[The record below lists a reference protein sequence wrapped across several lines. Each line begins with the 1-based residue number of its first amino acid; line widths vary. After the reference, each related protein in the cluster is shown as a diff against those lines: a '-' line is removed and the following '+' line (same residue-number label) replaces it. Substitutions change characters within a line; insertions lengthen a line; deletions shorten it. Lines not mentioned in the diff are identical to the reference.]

1 MWKKL
6 ASAGL
11 ALPILLAA
19 SAPSAPITCAHRV
32 DTPAAFKELAGWKAA
47 QPRDDIPRGQWW
59 AIYQDPL
66 LNELEAQVSISNQNL
81 AQAEAQVRAARA
93 LAQSAR
99 AGYFPSVSGSVSST
113 RSGGQATGT
122 NTLHALS
129 LDASWEADIW
139 GKIRRTV
146 ESAEATAQA
155 AAGDL
160 ASARLS
166 AQATLAQDYFQL
178 RGLDTQKRLLDET
191 VAAYARSLQLT
202 LNRYAAGVVARV
214 DVVQAQ
220 AQLKSTEAQA
230 LDVGVQRAQLEHA
243 IALLAGKPAAQFSL
257 PPAPLKAS
265 PAVVPA
271 GLPSQ
276 LLERRPD
283 VAAAQRRVAAANAQ
297 IGVARAAYFPD
308 LTLSASGGFAAASFA
323 QWLTVPSRVWSLGP
337 AIAATLFDAGQR
349 RALTDQ
355 AIANYDAEVA
365 AYRQTVLNAFVE
377 VEDNLAALRILEQEA
392 QVQDEALQAA
402 RQSVLLT
409 TNQYKA
415 GIVSYLNVV
424 TVQAT
429 ALTSERASVN
439 LLTRRLN
446 ASVLLIKALG
456 GDWRTAEQ

>member
-1 MWKKL
+1 MWNTRGCAL
-6 ASAGL
+6 L
-11 ALPILLAA
+11 ALPLLLAA
-19 SAPSAPITCAHRV
+19 GCAVGPDYVRPSV
-32 DTPAAFKELAGWKAA
+32 DTPAAFKELAGWKTA
-47 QPRDDIPRGQWW
+47 QPRDDIARGSWW
-59 AIYQDPL
+59 EIYQDPL
-66 LNELEAQVSISNQNL
+66 LNELEAQVSIGNQNL

-93 LAQSAR
+93 LAQAAR
-99 AGYFPSVSGSVSST
+99 ADYFPSLTGNVSST
-113 RSGGQATGT
+113 RSGGAATGT
-122 NTLHALS
+122 LHRHVLS

-139 GKIRRTV
+139 GRIRRSV
-146 ESAEATAQA
+146 ESAEASAQA

-166 AQATLAQDYFQL
+166 AQASLAQDYFQL
-178 RGLDTQKRLLDET
+178 RGLDSQKRLLDDT
-191 VAAYARSLQLT
+191 VTAYAKSLQLT
-202 LNRYAAGVVARV
+202 RNRYAAGVAAKA

-220 AQLKSTEAQA
+220 AQLKTTEAQA

-243 IALLAGKPAAQFSL
+243 IALLIGKPAAQFSL
-257 PPAPLKAS
+257 PPAPLNAV

-271 GLPSQ
+271 GVPSQ

-297 IGVARAAYFPD
+297 IGMAQAAYFPD
-308 LTLSASGGFAAASFA
+308 LTLSASGGFASASFA

-337 AIAATLFDAGQR
+337 AIAATLFDAGRR

-365 AYRQTVLNAFVE
+365 AYRQTVLTAFTE
-377 VEDNLAALRILEQEA
+377 VEDNLAALRILQQEA

-409 TNQYKA
+409 TNQYRA
-415 GIVSYLNVV
+415 GTVSYLNVV
-424 TVQAT
+424 TVQAA
-429 ALTSERASVN
+429 ALTSERTSVE
-439 LLTRRLN
+439 LLARRLS

-456 GDWRTAEQ
+456 GDWRAVE

>member
-1 MWKKL
+1 MWNTRGC
-6 ASAGL
+6 ATL
-11 ALPILLAA
+11 ALPLLLAA
-19 SAPSAPITCAHRV
+19 GCAIGPDYVRPSV

-47 QPRDDIPRGQWW
+47 QPRDDIARGQWW
-59 AIYQDPL
+59 ELYQDPL
-66 LNELEAQVSISNQNL
+66 LNELEAQVSIGNQNL

-93 LAQSAR
+93 LAQAAR
-99 AGYFPSVSGSVSST
+99 AGYFPSLAGNVSST

-122 NTLHALS
+122 LHHHVLS

-139 GKIRRTV
+139 GRIRRSV
-146 ESAEATAQA
+146 ESAEASTQA

-166 AQATLAQDYFQL
+166 AQASLAQDYFQL
-178 RGLDTQKRLLDET
+178 RGLDSQKQLLDDT
-191 VAAYARSLQLT
+191 VNAYAKSLQLT
-202 LNRYAAGVVARV
+202 RNRYAAGVAAKA

-220 AQLKSTEAQA
+220 AQLKTTEAQA

-243 IALLAGKPAAQFSL
+243 IALLIGKPAAQFSL
-257 PPAPLKAS
+257 PPAPLNAV

-271 GLPSQ
+271 GVPSQ

-297 IGVARAAYFPD
+297 IGVAQAAYFPD
-308 LTLSASGGFAAASFA
+308 LTLSASGGFASASFA

-337 AIAATLFDAGQR
+337 ALAATLFDAGRR

-365 AYRQTVLNAFVE
+365 AYRQTVLSAFVE

-402 RQSVLLT
+402 RA
-409 TNQYKA
+409 N
-415 GIVSYLNVV
+415 
-424 TVQAT
+424 
-429 ALTSERASVN
+429 R
-439 LLTRRLN
+439 
-446 ASVLLIKALG
+446 
-456 GDWRTAEQ
+456 